1 MEQQSQDHHSR
12 TPTASAEMVERER
25 NIFDSCAAAD
35 VDPEPAF
42 REDERKEQDAETS
55 EVSEDGES
63 EREDEYNF
71 QFDGEMD
78 PLSFVEGEDTSSLPL
93 YEVFQ
98 RIEDQYKALAAKKR
112 PAPDN
117 ERYSNGFL
125 FSFFPSYF
133 HILDWFYIFVGLGC
147 NFVLTE

>member
-1 MEQQSQDHHSR
+1 MADHHIR
-12 TPTASAEMVERER
+12 APPAAPEAEAFVRER
-25 NIFDSCAAAD
+25 NTYDIRSAAD

-71 QFDGEMD
+71 QLEGEMD
-78 PLSFVEGEDTSSLPL
+78 PLSFVEGGDTFSLPL

-117 ERYSNGFL
+117 NERYFNGWVCFSYL
-125 FSFFPSYF
+125 FF
-133 HILDWFYIFVGLGC
+133 HLRLLPMHGFYVFV
-147 NFVLTE
+147 

>member
-1 MEQQSQDHHSR
+1 MADHHSR
-12 TPTASAEMVERER
+12 TPPVVAEMVGRER
-25 NIFDSCAAAD
+25 NIFDGCAAAD
-35 VDPEPAF
+35 VDPEPTF

-71 QFDGEMD
+71 QFEGEMD
-78 PLSFVEGEDTSSLPL
+78 PLSFVDGEDTSSVPL

-117 ERYSNGFL
+117 NERYSNGFL
-125 FSFFPSYF
+125 FSFFTTHF
-133 HILDWFYIFVGLGC
+133 HILDWFYIFVGLDC
-147 NFVLTE
+147 NIVIN